1 MASITEAVA
10 APAPA
15 PTAEVE
21 GVSLL
26 LITGARHF
34 TPQRL
39 DQDRAMFIGGGKI
52 LGLLSSQQAVALAAA
67 LPLQQLN
74 ASGLLAVP
82 GFIDM
87 HVHVCGG
94 GGEAGPASRT
104 PEAALSQLLR
114 AGITTVVGV
123 TGTDSVSRSQENL
136 VAKVRGLAADGIT
149 ALHWCG
155 AYGLPPAT
163 ATGSVH
169 RDLCLLESCVGVG
182 EVAVS
187 DHRGSAPSP
196 QELLKLALHA
206 RVGGMLSG
214 KAGLVHCHLG
224 PGTAGLHPL
233 RAALAASSGDLPI
246 TAFHPTHMGRS
257 ERLVQQGEGWL
268 RDGGSLDLT
277 CSPPDECRAALER
290 WRAAGAPLDSVTVS
304 TDAYGSLP
312 VFDERGKLVQYDV
325 ADPGSMLRFLR
336 AMVLGSGW
344 PLESVLPLMTS
355 TPARILKLP
364 AAGRLAVGCQADVL
378 LLEATSLE
386 PRYMLARG
394 ELVLTPEWVQG
405 GMFERGP
412 GIRPRRPIA

>member
-1 MASITEAVA
+1 MATDAA

-15 PTAEVE
+15 LE
-21 GVSLL
+21 GSEEGAALC
-26 LITGARHF
+26 LITGAQLF
-34 TPQRL
+34 TPQPCGEE
-39 DQDRAMFIGGGKI
+39 RAILIGGGKI
-52 LGLLSSQQAVALAAA
+52 LGLLSPEQAADLAAA
-67 LPLQQLN
+67 LPVQQLD

-82 GFIDM
+82 GFIDL

-104 PEAALSQLLR
+104 PEAVLSQLLR

-136 VAKVRGLAADGIT
+136 VAKVQGLAADGIT

-155 AYGLPPAT
+155 AYRLPPAT
-163 ATGSVH
+163 ATGSVQ

-196 QELLKLALHA
+196 EELARLALDA
-206 RVGGMLSG
+206 RVGGMLSE
-214 KAGLVHCHLG
+214 KAGLVHCHMG
-224 PGTAGLHPL
+224 PGAAGLQLL
-233 RAALAASSGDLPI
+233 RAALAAAGGDMPI
-246 TAFHPTHMGRS
+246 ATFHPTHMGRS

-268 RDGGSLDLT
+268 CDGGSLDVT
-277 CSPPDECRAALER
+277 CSPPEECKAALNR
-290 WRAAGAPLDSVTVS
+290 WRAAGVPLNSVTVS

-325 ADPGSMLRFLR
+325 ADPGEMLRFLR
-336 AMVLGSGW
+336 ATVLGGGW
-344 PLESVLPLMTS
+344 PLERVLPLMTS
-355 TPARILKLP
+355 NPARILKLP
-364 AAGRLAVGCQADVL
+364 GKGRLAVGCDADVL
-378 LLEATSLE
+378 LLEPATLE
-386 PRYMLARG
+386 LRYAFARG
-394 ELVLTPEWVQG
+394 QLVLTPEWVRG

-412 GIRPRRPIA
+412 GIRPRRPGAR